1 VSVQI
6 GDRVEIERLRSTHG
20 RILKRRERA
29 AMVERVRGRVV
40 WAGPRF
46 AVVELEYGYRESFG
60 YEELRVVR
68 RAG

>member
-1 VSVQI
+1 MTVQI
-6 GDRVEIERLRSTHG
+6 DDRVEIERLRSTRG
-20 RILKRRERA
+20 RILKRREREA
-29 AMVERVRGRVV
+29 VVERVWGRVV

-46 AVVELEYGYRESFG
+46 ATVELEYGYRESFG